1 MTILKQSI
9 ALTLIA
15 GVAISI
21 TSVAAETAAIPERG
35 PIPFAAYDVDGSG
48 AISEQEFQ
56 QIRSQR
62 MQARAAE
69 GRPMRRAGKAPAF
82 SSFDTNKDGQLSPQ
96 ELAAGQQI
104 QMQKRQS
111 RMGQGAGKGSGPCMG
126 KNMPA
131 FSEFDLDGDGGITEK
146 EFYEARSL
154 RIGERAK
161 QGYPMKGLK
170 TAPSFADVDG
180 DGNGKLTPEEFAAGQ
195 ARHKQRMQQ

>member
-1 MTILKQSI
+1 MNIITSSM

-15 GVAISI
+15 GVTISI

-35 PIPFAAYDVDGSG
+35 PIPFAAYDVDGNG

-62 MQARAAE
+62 MQSRVAE

-82 SSFDTNKDGQLSPQ
+82 SLFDANKDGQLSPE
-96 ELAAGQQI
+96 ELAAGQQT
-104 QMQKRQS
+104 QMQNRQG
-111 RMGQGAGKGSGPCMG
+111 RMGQGAGMGRGPCMG

-131 FSEFDLDGDGGITEK
+131 FSEFDLDSDGAITEK
-146 EFYEARSL
+146 EFYEARSQ
-154 RIGERAK
+154 RIGERVK
-161 QGYPMKGLK
+161 QGYAMKGLR

-180 DGNGKLTPEEFAAGQ
+180 DSDGKLTPEEFAAGQ
-195 ARHKQRMQQ
+195 ASHKQRMQQ